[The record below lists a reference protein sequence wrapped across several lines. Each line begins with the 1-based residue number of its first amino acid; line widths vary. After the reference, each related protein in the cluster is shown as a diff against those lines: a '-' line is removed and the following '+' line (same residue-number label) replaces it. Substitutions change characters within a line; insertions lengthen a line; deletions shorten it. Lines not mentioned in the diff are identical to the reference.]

1 MSVWLWLLCLEAT
14 ASPRERIFMSL
25 GSIKSLSHKCYG
37 YGIFFLIRVC
47 FVEMTFLVLSCT
59 YVVVEIFVVP
69 TVRKV
74 ILNAF
79 SSGRTNGSRSSP
91 INQWPAYLVLNSL
104 ENLRACC
111 IRKHYLYFKLF
122 DLMER

>member
-47 FVEMTFLVLSCT
+47 FVEITFLALKFT
-59 YVVVEIFVVP
+59 YVILDIFVVP
-69 TVRKV
+69 TAPKV

-79 SSGRTNGSRSSP
+79 SSGRTNRSRSSP
-91 INQWPAYLVLNSL
+91 INPWPT
-104 ENLRACC
+104 
-111 IRKHYLYFKLF
+111 YLYLNT
-122 DLMER
+122 